1 MTSVLS
7 RMFFTLLLGE
17 RTLVFCILC
26 RTRFLFFAILWHG
39 LYCRVILSMQRCHQE
54 DLTVFLLFYWNNNTS
69 FNKYFFISI
78 YTFYLFICVFSFL
91 HVFSFLSFLNF
102 CSFHLFILIWEIL
115 ILIFLFFLHFLIT
128 RSAQKY
134 HMTFLDALRNFYQK
148 CYY

>member
-78 YTFYLFICVFSFL
+78 YTFLFIYLCIFFSSCFLFSLFLEFLLFSFI
-91 HVFSFLSFLNF
+91 HSDMRNINFDIPFLPP
-102 CSFHLFILIWEIL
+102 LFN
-115 ILIFLFFLHFLIT
+115 HP
-128 RSAQKY
+128 
-134 HMTFLDALRNFYQK
+134 
-148 CYY
+148 